1 MAEESGGDNLQINDC
16 QRPPPP
22 MFFCNLPSRKKILC
36 APHAQGARW
45 APPRG
50 RSRLVGE
57 CPAPVHHSRSAPA
70 RTRRDDTVRCSF
82 GAIRILSEI
91 SVVVPIPGQ
100 KKSSPRNSKSS
111 SDHTL
116 VLLQS
121 INLHPPIAIPL
132 LISNAQ
138 ANPKGLIRH
147 KRKSKI
153 HPWSTKP
160 LTPTGAHQHSFFF
173 EIERGLF
180 IQGVQSTPRI

>member
-1 MAEESGGDNLQINDC
+1 VHRALAGRPLVADRDWLESA
-16 QRPPPP
+16 RPPRITPDRLPP
-22 MFFCNLPSRKKILC
+22 AC
-36 APHAQGARW
+36 
-45 APPRG
+45 PR
-50 RSRLVGE
+50 L
-57 CPAPVHHSRSAPA
+57 ARSAPA

-100 KKSSPRNSKSS
+100 KKSSPRNSESS

-121 INLHPPIAIPL
+121 IDLHPPIAIPL

-147 KRKSKI
+147 KHKSKI

-160 LTPTGAHQHSFFF
+160 LTPTGAHQHSFF
-173 EIERGLF
+173 
-180 IQGVQSTPRI
+180 